1 MSDMKDLLSST
12 VGNLVGKVKDFSA
25 SDTVNDAIRSVRN
38 AAASTGVLGVY
49 EKGAQRVKSFGSATK
64 LTVDLNRDHTELQR
78 VFAEIGRL
86 CYEQNHDN
94 PEGFFAPLFEQVEA
108 LRETIAA
115 KEESIARYKAQF
127 SGEGNDSSPDAGSDL
142 KSDIADFDSIVD
154 ESVSDR

>member
-12 VGNLVGKVKDFSA
+12 VGNLVSKAKDFAA
-25 SDTVNDAIRSVRN
+25 SDTVNDAIRSVQN
-38 AAASTGVLGVY
+38 AAASTGVLEVY

-86 CYEQNHDN
+86 CYEQNHDK
-94 PEGFFAPLFEQVEA
+94 PEGFFVPLFEQVET

-127 SGEGNDSSPDAGSDL
+127 SGDDNDPDAESGL